1 MNNQYVGKV
10 KAGEVIT
17 YIVLALLVIFTIV
30 PITFM
35 FCASFMDAKQ
45 IMAMPFRWVPSRS
58 YFTSTR
64 TITAA
69 DSGVILSINYKEG
82 QKCEKESIM
91 VMKTSDNNE
100 LYFFPLSNETVT
112 KLYVSE
118 GQYVAAGDTLATM
131 SNRTFLANFIKAIRG
146 NNGNNIFF
154 RAMLN
159 SLIVAITCSV
169 TTVFFS
175 ALCGYGLAKFH
186 FKGRN
191 VVFMAIMSTMM
202 IPFEAIMIPLYLVSK
217 SLGIMNTLPG
227 LIIPFA
233 ISAFGVFQMRQYLL
247 TFPSEFLD
255 ASRVDGLR
263 EFGIFIRI
271 VLPNSTPV
279 IATLGILSFRNQ
291 WDNLLWPMLCA
302 QAEKIKTLPLYIS
315 SFAEEKQT
323 DEGALM
329 ACAFL
334 ASIPMF
340 ILFFS
345 LSKYFLG
352 GAAVFE
358 SRKG

>member
-1 MNNQYVGKV
+1 MNNQFVGKV
-10 KAGEVIT
+10 SAAEVIT
-17 YIVLALLVIFTIV
+17 YIVLALLMLFTIV
-30 PITFM
+30 PIIFM
-35 FCASFMDAKQ
+35 FCSSFMDAKQ
-45 IMAMPFRWVPSRS
+45 ILAMPFRWIPSKS
-58 YFTSTR
+58 YFTSDTR
-64 TITAA
+64 T
-69 DSGVILSINYKEG
+69 
-82 QKCEKESIM
+82 
-91 VMKTSDNNE
+91 
-100 LYFFPLSNETVT
+100 FFT
-112 KLYVSE
+112 
-118 GQYVAAGDTLATM
+118 
-131 SNRTFLANFIKAIRG
+131 NFIKAVRG
-146 NNGNNIFF
+146 NNYNNIFF
-154 RAMLN
+154 TAMLN
-159 SLIVAITCSV
+159 SLIVAVTCAV

-186 FKGRN
+186 FKGRT

-202 IPFEAIMIPLYLVSK
+202 IPFEAIMIPLYLVAK
-217 SLGIMNTLPG
+217 NLKIINTLPG

-247 TFPSEFLD
+247 TFPTEFLD
-255 ASRVDGLR
+255 ASRVDGLG
-263 EFGIFIRI
+263 EFNIFLRI

-302 QAEKIKTLPLYIS
+302 QAEKLKTLPLYIS